1 MIINISLE
9 EKDLWYSFGKKE
21 KFEVNILEC
30 DWTMEEDV

>member
-9 EKDLWYSFGKKE
+9 EKDLWYSFGKKK
-21 KFEVNILEC
+21 KFEVKC